1 MNLIKKRL
9 PSRSTLFICALY
21 IIHLSALIGVYL
33 GYIQW
38 FLSKTWAILFLI
50 FLVIW
55 DGLPKKSIKI
65 SWPIPA
71 IFFIG
76 FIAEWLGVKF
86 GFLFGDYSYGANLG
100 MKLDDIPIIM
110 GINWVIL
117 SLATRGIIQRF
128 FKFPVIKILVSSVL
142 MVSLDVLLE
151 PLAPRLDYWSF
162 DTMVAPLSNYMGW
175 LVYSILMQSLLEL
188 VQFKGHFNISVH
200 ILIIQV
206 FFFGSLYFLLFNS

>member
-1 MNLIKKRL
+1 M
-9 PSRSTLFICALY
+9 PSRSTLFICVLY
-21 IIHLSALIGVYL
+21 IIHFSALMGIYL

-50 FLVIW
+50 FLVLW

-71 IFFIG
+71 VFFIG

-100 MKLDDIPIIM
+100 MKLDDVPIIM

-128 FKFPVIKILVSSVL
+128 FKLPVMKILVSSVL
-142 MVSLDVLLE
+142 MVSLDILIE
-151 PLAPRLDYWSF
+151 PLAPQLDYWSF
-162 DTMVAPLSNYMGW
+162 DTMVAPLSNYIGW
-175 LVYSILMQSLLEL
+175 LIYSILIQSLLEL
-188 VQFKGHFNISVH
+188 VQFKGHFKISLH
-200 ILIIQV
+200 ILIIQLL
-206 FFFGSLYFLLFNS
+206 FFGSLYFLF

>member
-1 MNLIKKRL
+1 M

-21 IIHLSALIGVYL
+21 IIHFSALMGIYL

-50 FLVIW
+50 FLVLW

-71 IFFIG
+71 VFFIG
-76 FIAEWLGVKF
+76 FMAEWLGVKF

-100 MKLDDIPIIM
+100 MKLDDVPIIM

-117 SLATRGIIQRF
+117 SLASRGIIQRF
-128 FKFPVIKILVSSVL
+128 FKVPVMKILVSSVL
-142 MVSLDVLLE
+142 MVSLDILIE
-151 PLAPRLDYWSF
+151 PLAPQLDYWSF
-162 DTMVAPLSNYMGW
+162 DTMVAPLSNYIGW
-175 LVYSILMQSLLEL
+175 LIYSILIQSLLEL
-188 VQFKGHFNISVH
+188 VQFKGHFKISLH
-200 ILIIQV
+200 ILIIQLL
-206 FFFGSLYFLLFNS
+206 FFGSLYFLF

>member
-1 MNLIKKRL
+1 M
-9 PSRSTLFICALY
+9 PSRSTLFICVLY
-21 IIHLSALIGVYL
+21 IIHFSALMGIYL

-50 FLVIW
+50 FLVLW

-71 IFFIG
+71 VFFIG

-100 MKLDDIPIIM
+100 MKLDDVPIIM

-117 SLATRGIIQRF
+117 SLASRGIIQRF
-128 FKFPVIKILVSSVL
+128 FKLPVMKILVSSVL
-142 MVSLDVLLE
+142 MVSLDILIE
-151 PLAPRLDYWSF
+151 PLAPQLDYWSF
-162 DTMVAPLSNYMGW
+162 DTMVAPLSNYIGW
-175 LVYSILMQSLLEL
+175 LIYSILIQSLLEL
-188 VQFKGHFNISVH
+188 VQFKGHFKISLN
-200 ILIIQV
+200 ILIIQLL
-206 FFFGSLYFLLFNS
+206 FFGSLYFLF

>member
-1 MNLIKKRL
+1 MNLIQKRM

-21 IIHLSALIGVYL
+21 IIHFSALMGIYL

-50 FLVIW
+50 FLVLW

-71 IFFIG
+71 VFFIG
-76 FIAEWLGVKF
+76 FMAEWLGVKF

-100 MKLDDIPIIM
+100 MKLDDVPIIM

-117 SLATRGIIQRF
+117 SLASRGIIQRF
-128 FKFPVIKILVSSVL
+128 YKLPVMKILVSSVL
-142 MVSLDVLLE
+142 MVSLDILIE
-151 PLAPRLDYWSF
+151 PLAPQLDYWSF
-162 DTMVAPLSNYMGW
+162 DTMVAPLSNYIGW
-175 LVYSILMQSLLEL
+175 LIYSILIQSLLEL
-188 VQFKGHFNISVH
+188 VQFKGHFKISLH
-200 ILIIQV
+200 ILIIQLL
-206 FFFGSLYFLLFNS
+206 FFGSLYFLF

>member
-128 FKFPVIKILVSSVL
+128 FKLPIMKILVSSVL

-151 PLAPRLDYWSF
+151 PLAPQLDYWSF

-175 LVYSILMQSLLEL
+175 LIYSLLIQILLEL
-188 VQFKGHFNISVH
+188 VQFKGHFMISLH
-200 ILIIQV
+200 ILIIQLL
-206 FFFGSLYFLLFNS
+206 FFGSLYFLF

>member
-1 MNLIKKRL
+1 MNLIQKRM

-21 IIHLSALIGVYL
+21 IIHFSALMGIYL

-50 FLVIW
+50 FLVLW

-71 IFFIG
+71 VFFIG
-76 FIAEWLGVKF
+76 FMAEWLGIKF

-100 MKLDDIPIIM
+100 MKLDDVPIIM

-117 SLATRGIIQRF
+117 SLASRGIIQRF
-128 FKFPVIKILVSSVL
+128 FKLPVMKILVSSVL
-142 MVSLDVLLE
+142 MVSLDILIE
-151 PLAPRLDYWSF
+151 PLAPQLDYWSF
-162 DTMVAPLSNYMGW
+162 DTMVAPLSNYIGW
-175 LVYSILMQSLLEL
+175 LIYSILIQSLLEL
-188 VQFKGHFNISVH
+188 VQFKGHFKISLH
-200 ILIIQV
+200 ILIIQLL
-206 FFFGSLYFLLFNS
+206 FFGSLYFLF

>member
-1 MNLIKKRL
+1 M

-21 IIHLSALIGVYL
+21 IIHFSALMGIYL

-50 FLVIW
+50 FLVLW

-71 IFFIG
+71 VFFIG
-76 FIAEWLGVKF
+76 FMAEWLGVKF

-100 MKLDDIPIIM
+100 MKLDDVPIIM

-117 SLATRGIIQRF
+117 SLATREIIQRF
-128 FKFPVIKILVSSVL
+128 FKLPVMKILVSSVL
-142 MVSLDVLLE
+142 MVSLDILIE
-151 PLAPRLDYWSF
+151 PLAPQLDYWSF
-162 DTMVAPLSNYMGW
+162 DTMVAPLSNYIGW
-175 LVYSILMQSLLEL
+175 LIYSILIQSLLEL
-188 VQFKGHFNISVH
+188 VQFKGHFKISLN
-200 ILIIQV
+200 ILIIQLL
-206 FFFGSLYFLLFNS
+206 FFGSLYFLF

>member
-1 MNLIKKRL
+1 M

-21 IIHLSALIGVYL
+21 IIHFSALMGIYL

-50 FLVIW
+50 FLVLW

-71 IFFIG
+71 VFFIG
-76 FIAEWLGVKF
+76 FMAEWLGVKF

-100 MKLDDIPIIM
+100 MKLDDVPIIM

-128 FKFPVIKILVSSVL
+128 FKLPVMKILVSSVL
-142 MVSLDVLLE
+142 MVSLDILIE
-151 PLAPRLDYWSF
+151 PLAPQLDYWSF
-162 DTMVAPLSNYMGW
+162 DTMVAPLSNYIGW
-175 LVYSILMQSLLEL
+175 LIYSILIQSLLEL
-188 VQFKGHFNISVH
+188 VQFKGHFKISLN
-200 ILIIQV
+200 ILIIQLL
-206 FFFGSLYFLLFNS
+206 FFGSLYFLF

>member
-1 MNLIKKRL
+1 MNLIQKRM

-21 IIHLSALIGVYL
+21 IIHFSALMGINL

-50 FLVIW
+50 FLVLW

-71 IFFIG
+71 VFFIG
-76 FIAEWLGVKF
+76 FMAEWLGVKF

-100 MKLDDIPIIM
+100 MKLDDVPIIM

-117 SLATRGIIQRF
+117 SLASRGIIQRF
-128 FKFPVIKILVSSVL
+128 FKLPVMKILVSSVL
-142 MVSLDVLLE
+142 MVSLDILIE
-151 PLAPRLDYWSF
+151 PLAPQLDYWSF
-162 DTMVAPLSNYMGW
+162 DTMVAPLSNYIGW
-175 LVYSILMQSLLEL
+175 LIYSILIQSLLEL
-188 VQFKGHFNISVH
+188 VQFKGHFKISLH
-200 ILIIQV
+200 ILIIQLL
-206 FFFGSLYFLLFNS
+206 FFGSLYFLF

>member
-1 MNLIKKRL
+1 M
-9 PSRSTLFICALY
+9 PSRSTLFICVLY
-21 IIHLSALIGVYL
+21 IIHFSALMGIYL

-50 FLVIW
+50 FLVLW

-71 IFFIG
+71 VFFIG
-76 FIAEWLGVKF
+76 FMAEWLGVKF

-100 MKLDDIPIIM
+100 MKLDDVPIIM

-128 FKFPVIKILVSSVL
+128 FKLPVMKILVSSVL
-142 MVSLDVLLE
+142 MVSLDILIE
-151 PLAPRLDYWSF
+151 PLAPQLDYWSF
-162 DTMVAPLSNYMGW
+162 DTMVAPLSNYIGW
-175 LVYSILMQSLLEL
+175 LIYSILIQSLLEL
-188 VQFKGHFNISVH
+188 VQFKGHFKISLH
-200 ILIIQV
+200 ILIIQLL
-206 FFFGSLYFLLFNS
+206 FFGSLYFLF

>member
-1 MNLIKKRL
+1 MNLIQKRL
-9 PSRSTLFICALY
+9 PSSRSSLFICALY
-21 IIHLSALIGVYL
+21 IIHLSALIGVHL

-50 FLVIW
+50 FLVLW

-71 IFFIG
+71 VFFIG

-86 GFLFGDYSYGANLG
+86 GFLFGNYSYGANLG
-100 MKLDDIPIIM
+100 MKLDNVPIIM

-128 FKFPVIKILVSSVL
+128 FKLPIMKILVSSVL

-151 PLAPRLDYWSF
+151 PLAPQLDYWSF

-175 LVYSILMQSLLEL
+175 LIYSLLIQILLEL
-188 VQFKGHFNISVH
+188 VQFKGHFMISLH
-200 ILIIQV
+200 ILIIQLL
-206 FFFGSLYFLLFNS
+206 FFGSLYFLF

>member
-1 MNLIKKRL
+1 MNLIQKSL
-9 PSRSTLFICALY
+9 PSRSALFICALY

-50 FLVIW
+50 FLVLW
-55 DGLPKKSIKI
+55 DSLPKKNIKI

-76 FIAEWLGVKF
+76 FIGEWLGVKF
-86 GFLFGDYSYGANLG
+86 GFLFGNYSYGVNLG
-100 MKLDDIPIIM
+100 MKLDDVPVIM

-128 FKFPVIKILVSSVL
+128 LNLPVTKILVSSVL

-151 PLAPRLDYWSF
+151 PLAPQLGYWSF

-175 LVYSILMQSLLEL
+175 LIYSILIQVLLEL
-188 VQFKGHFNISVH
+188 VQFKGHFIISLH
-200 ILIIQV
+200 ILIIQLL
-206 FFFGSLYFLLFNS
+206 FFGSLYFLF

>member
-1 MNLIKKRL
+1 M

-21 IIHLSALIGVYL
+21 IIHFSALMGIYL

-50 FLVIW
+50 FLVLW

-71 IFFIG
+71 VFFIG
-76 FIAEWLGVKF
+76 FMAEWLGVKF

-100 MKLDDIPIIM
+100 MKLDDVPIIM

-117 SLATRGIIQRF
+117 SLASRGIIQRF
-128 FKFPVIKILVSSVL
+128 FKVPVMKILVSSVL
-142 MVSLDVLLE
+142 MVSLDILIE
-151 PLAPRLDYWSF
+151 PLAPQLDYWSF
-162 DTMVAPLSNYMGW
+162 DTMVAPLSNYIGW
-175 LVYSILMQSLLEL
+175 LIYSILIHSLLEL
-188 VQFKGHFNISVH
+188 VQFKGHFKMSLH
-200 ILIIQV
+200 ILIIQ
-206 FFFGSLYFLLFNS
+206 FLFFGTLYFLF

>member
-1 MNLIKKRL
+1 MNLIQKRL
-9 PSRSTLFICALY
+9 PSRSALFICALY

-50 FLVIW
+50 FLVLW
-55 DGLPKKSIKI
+55 DSLPKKNIKI

-76 FIAEWLGVKF
+76 FIGEWLGVKF
-86 GFLFGDYSYGANLG
+86 GFLFGNYSYGVNLG
-100 MKLDDIPIIM
+100 MKLDDVPVIM

-117 SLATRGIIQRF
+117 NL
-128 FKFPVIKILVSSVL
+128 PVTKILVSSVL

-151 PLAPRLDYWSF
+151 PLAPQLGYWSF

-175 LVYSILMQSLLEL
+175 LIYSILIQVLLEL
-188 VQFKGHFNISVH
+188 VQFKGHFIISLH
-200 ILIIQV
+200 ILIIQLL
-206 FFFGSLYFLLFNS
+206 FFGSLYFLF

>member
-1 MNLIKKRL
+1 MNLIQKRM

-21 IIHLSALIGVYL
+21 IIHFSALMGIYL

-50 FLVIW
+50 FLVLW

-71 IFFIG
+71 VFFIG
-76 FIAEWLGVKF
+76 FMAEWLGVKF

-100 MKLDDIPIIM
+100 MKLDDVPIIM

-117 SLATRGIIQRF
+117 SLASRGIIQRF
-128 FKFPVIKILVSSVL
+128 FKVPVMKILVSSVL
-142 MVSLDVLLE
+142 MVSLDILIE
-151 PLAPRLDYWSF
+151 PLAPQLDYWSF
-162 DTMVAPLSNYMGW
+162 DTMVAPLSNYIGW
-175 LVYSILMQSLLEL
+175 LIYSILIQSLLEL
-188 VQFKGHFNISVH
+188 VQFKGHFKISLH
-200 ILIIQV
+200 ILIIQLL
-206 FFFGSLYFLLFNS
+206 FFGSLYFLF

>member
-1 MNLIKKRL
+1 MNLIQKRL
-9 PSRSTLFICALY
+9 PSSRSSLFICALY
-21 IIHLSALIGVYL
+21 IIHLSALIGVHL

-50 FLVIW
+50 FLVLW

-71 IFFIG
+71 VFFIG

-86 GFLFGDYSYGANLG
+86 GFLFGNYSYGANLG
-100 MKLDDIPIIM
+100 IKLDNVPIIM

-128 FKFPVIKILVSSVL
+128 FKLPIMKILVSSVL

-151 PLAPRLDYWSF
+151 PLAPQLDYWSF

-175 LVYSILMQSLLEL
+175 LIYSLLIQILLEL
-188 VQFKGHFNISVH
+188 VQFKGHFMISLH
-200 ILIIQV
+200 ILIIQLL
-206 FFFGSLYFLLFNS
+206 FFGSLYFLF

>member
-1 MNLIKKRL
+1 M

-21 IIHLSALIGVYL
+21 IIHFSALMGIYL

-50 FLVIW
+50 FLVLW

-71 IFFIG
+71 VFFIG
-76 FIAEWLGVKF
+76 FMAEWLGVKF

-100 MKLDDIPIIM
+100 MKLDHVPIIM

-128 FKFPVIKILVSSVL
+128 FKLPVMKILVSSVL
-142 MVSLDVLLE
+142 MVSLDILIE
-151 PLAPRLDYWSF
+151 PLAPQLDYWSF
-162 DTMVAPLSNYMGW
+162 DTMVAPLSNYIGW
-175 LVYSILMQSLLEL
+175 LIYSILIQSLLEL
-188 VQFKGHFNISVH
+188 VQFKGHFKISLH
-200 ILIIQV
+200 ILIIQLL
-206 FFFGSLYFLLFNS
+206 FFGSLYFLF

>member
-1 MNLIKKRL
+1 MNLIQKRL
-9 PSRSTLFICALY
+9 PSRSALFICALY

-50 FLVIW
+50 FLVLW
-55 DGLPKKSIKI
+55 DSLPKKNIKI

-76 FIAEWLGVKF
+76 FIGEWLGVKF
-86 GFLFGDYSYGANLG
+86 GFLFGNYSYGVNLG
-100 MKLDDIPIIM
+100 MKLDDVPVIM

-128 FKFPVIKILVSSVL
+128 LNLPVTKILVSSVL

-151 PLAPRLDYWSF
+151 PLAPQLGYWSF

-175 LVYSILMQSLLEL
+175 LIYSILIQVLLEL
-188 VQFKGHFNISVH
+188 VQFKGHFIISLH
-200 ILIIQV
+200 ILIIQLL
-206 FFFGSLYFLLFNS
+206 FFGSLYFLF

>member
-55 DGLPKKSIKI
+55 DGPVTKSIQTP
-65 SWPIPA
+65 WPIPA
-71 IFFIG
+71 VLFFVVVAALLG
-76 FIAEWLGVKF
+76 FKF
-86 GFLFGDYSYGANLG
+86 GFLFGNYSYGDNLG
-100 MKLDDIPIIM
+100 MKLDNVPIIM

-162 DTMVAPLSNYMGW
+162 DTIVAPLSNYMGW

-200 ILIIQV
+200 ILIIQL

>member
-1 MNLIKKRL
+1 MNLIQKRM

-21 IIHLSALIGVYL
+21 IIHFSALMGIYL

-50 FLVIW
+50 FLVLW

-71 IFFIG
+71 VFFIG
-76 FIAEWLGVKF
+76 FMAEWLGVKF

-100 MKLDDIPIIM
+100 MKLDDVPIIM

-128 FKFPVIKILVSSVL
+128 FKLPVMKILVSSVL
-142 MVSLDVLLE
+142 MVSLDILIE
-151 PLAPRLDYWSF
+151 PLAPQLDYWSF
-162 DTMVAPLSNYMGW
+162 DTMVAPLSNYIGW
-175 LVYSILMQSLLEL
+175 LIYSILIQSLLEL
-188 VQFKGHFNISVH
+188 VQFKVHFKISLH
-200 ILIIQV
+200 ILIIQLL
-206 FFFGSLYFLLFNS
+206 FFGSLYFLF

>member
-128 FKFPVIKILVSSVL
+128 FKLPVMKILVSSVL
-142 MVSLDVLLE
+142 MVSLDILIE
-151 PLAPRLDYWSF
+151 PLAPQLDYWSF
-162 DTMVAPLSNYMGW
+162 DTMVAPLSNYIGW
-175 LVYSILMQSLLEL
+175 LIYSILIQSLLEL
-188 VQFKGHFNISVH
+188 VQFKGHFKISLH
-200 ILIIQV
+200 ILIIQLL
-206 FFFGSLYFLLFNS
+206 FFGSLYFLF

>member
-1 MNLIKKRL
+1 MNLIQKRL
-9 PSRSTLFICALY
+9 PSSRSSLFICALY
-21 IIHLSALIGVYL
+21 IIHLSALIGVHL

-50 FLVIW
+50 FLVLW

-71 IFFIG
+71 VFFIG

-86 GFLFGDYSYGANLG
+86 GFLFGNYSYGANLG
-100 MKLDDIPIIM
+100 IKLDNVPIIM

-128 FKFPVIKILVSSVL
+128 FKLPIMKILVSSVL

-151 PLAPRLDYWSF
+151 PLAPQLDYWSF
-162 DTMVAPLSNYMGW
+162 ETMVAPLSNYMGW
-175 LVYSILMQSLLEL
+175 LIYSILMQSLLEF

-200 ILIIQV
+200 ILIIQL
-206 FFFGSLYFLLFNS
+206 FFFGSLYLLF

>member
-1 MNLIKKRL
+1 MNLIQKRM

-21 IIHLSALIGVYL
+21 IIHFSALMGIYL

-50 FLVIW
+50 FLVLW

-71 IFFIG
+71 VFFIG
-76 FIAEWLGVKF
+76 FMAEWLGVKF

-100 MKLDDIPIIM
+100 MKLDDVPIIM

-117 SLATRGIIQRF
+117 SLASRGIIQRF
-128 FKFPVIKILVSSVL
+128 FKVPVMKILVSSVL
-142 MVSLDVLLE
+142 MVSLDILIE
-151 PLAPRLDYWSF
+151 SLAPQLDYWSF
-162 DTMVAPLSNYMGW
+162 DTMVAPLSNYIGW
-175 LVYSILMQSLLEL
+175 LIYSILIQSLLEL
-188 VQFKGHFNISVH
+188 VQFKGHFKISLH
-200 ILIIQV
+200 ILIIQLL
-206 FFFGSLYFLLFNS
+206 FFGSLYFLF

>member
-1 MNLIKKRL
+1 MNLIQKRL
-9 PSRSTLFICALY
+9 PSSRSSLFICALY
-21 IIHLSALIGVYL
+21 IIHLSALIGVHL

-50 FLVIW
+50 FLVLW

-71 IFFIG
+71 VFFIG

-86 GFLFGDYSYGANLG
+86 GFLFGNYSYGANLG
-100 MKLDDIPIIM
+100 MKLDNVPIIM

-128 FKFPVIKILVSSVL
+128 FKLPIMKILVSSVL

-151 PLAPRLDYWSF
+151 PLAPQLDYWSF
-162 DTMVAPLSNYMGW
+162 DTMVAPLSNYIGW
-175 LVYSILMQSLLEL
+175 LIYSILIQSLLEL
-188 VQFKGHFNISVH
+188 VQFKGHFKISLH
-200 ILIIQV
+200 ILIIQLL
-206 FFFGSLYFLLFNS
+206 FFGSLYFLF

>member
-1 MNLIKKRL
+1 M

-21 IIHLSALIGVYL
+21 IIHFSALMGIYL

-50 FLVIW
+50 FLVLW

-71 IFFIG
+71 VFFIG

-100 MKLDDIPIIM
+100 MKLDDVPIIM

-128 FKFPVIKILVSSVL
+128 FKLPVMKILVSSVL
-142 MVSLDVLLE
+142 MVSLDILIE
-151 PLAPRLDYWSF
+151 PLAPQLDYWSF
-162 DTMVAPLSNYMGW
+162 DTMVAPLSNYIGW
-175 LVYSILMQSLLEL
+175 LIYSILIQSLLEL
-188 VQFKGHFNISVH
+188 VQFKGHFKISLH
-200 ILIIQV
+200 ILIIQLL
-206 FFFGSLYFLLFNS
+206 FFGSLYFLF

>member
-1 MNLIKKRL
+1 M

-21 IIHLSALIGVYL
+21 IIHFSALMGIYL

-50 FLVIW
+50 FLVLW

-71 IFFIG
+71 VFFIG
-76 FIAEWLGVKF
+76 FMAEWLGIKF

-100 MKLDDIPIIM
+100 MKLDDVPIIM

-128 FKFPVIKILVSSVL
+128 FKLPVMKILVSSVL
-142 MVSLDVLLE
+142 MVSLDILIE
-151 PLAPRLDYWSF
+151 PLAPQLDYWSF
-162 DTMVAPLSNYMGW
+162 DTMVAPLSNYIGW
-175 LVYSILMQSLLEL
+175 LIYSILIQSLLEL
-188 VQFKGHFNISVH
+188 VQFKGHFKISLH
-200 ILIIQV
+200 ILIIQLL
-206 FFFGSLYFLLFNS
+206 FFGSLYFLF

>member
-1 MNLIKKRL
+1 MNLIQKRM

-21 IIHLSALIGVYL
+21 IIHFSALMGIYL

-50 FLVIW
+50 FLVLW

-71 IFFIG
+71 VFFIG
-76 FIAEWLGVKF
+76 FMAEWLGVKF

-100 MKLDDIPIIM
+100 MKLDDVPIIM

-117 SLATRGIIQRF
+117 SLATREIIQRF
-128 FKFPVIKILVSSVL
+128 FKLPVMKILVSSVL
-142 MVSLDVLLE
+142 MVSLDILIE
-151 PLAPRLDYWSF
+151 PLAPQLDYWSF
-162 DTMVAPLSNYMGW
+162 DTMVAPLSNYIGW
-175 LVYSILMQSLLEL
+175 LIYSILIQSLLEL
-188 VQFKGHFNISVH
+188 VQFKGHFKISLH
-200 ILIIQV
+200 ILIIQLL
-206 FFFGSLYFLLFNS
+206 FFGSLYFLF